1 MSDLEGAL
9 QQNWPNAVQG
19 EIPHPEWGPVC
30 YWTGEQHGHIAVR
43 FRYTNQPDVET
54 DKVFFVDS
62 TPEGWVLRHVSS
74 FTTTES
80 GGLKLVKNQSFKV
93 LDELE
98 EKYRDLL
105 EMFMQERKGWGLA

>member
-1 MSDLEGAL
+1 MTDLEDAL
-9 QQNWPNAVQG
+9 QQSWPSAVRG
-19 EIPHPEWGPVC
+19 EISHPQWGTVC

-43 FRYTNQPDVET
+43 FRYADQPDAEA

-74 FTTTES
+74 FATTDS

-105 EMFMQERKGWGLA
+105 ERFMQERTVWEIA

>member
-1 MSDLEGAL
+1 
-9 QQNWPNAVQG
+9 
-19 EIPHPEWGPVC
+19 
-30 YWTGEQHGHIAVR
+30 
-43 FRYTNQPDVET
+43 
-54 DKVFFVDS
+54 
-62 TPEGWVLRHVSS
+62 VLRHVSS